1 MSSRALG
8 FLAFVD
14 HTGVHDDRS
23 QGLDDGV
30 DLFGRAEHLGFDVGY
45 VRHRHLQDYLSA
57 PLPFLVAAGLRAPG
71 LQVGTSLIPL
81 RFENAGRLAE
91 EAATTDLLLAGRL
104 RLGVGSGYV
113 KQDRVNTRAFG
124 AVDGDIRAHVDAVLA
139 DLLSFL
145 GGEQVAT
152 ADAFFETETEG
163 TPLRVRP
170 QAPGLR
176 SRVAYG
182 VGSLTSARAAGAQG
196 IGLQV
201 STLQPSDGSDRSFEE
216 LQREL
221 IRAYRAAS
229 RDAGHGEG
237 HVAAS
242 RQVLPADSPAD
253 LVGFEDLIE
262 RDRVRQ
268 QAMREGTATIGGWP
282 AAFGHVASGDPA
294 EVAAFLARDV
304 ALAEV
309 DEVVLALPFGHPIE
323 VVRRITESFAHG
335 VAPTLRAQELPST
348 GSAPAT
354 QGP

>member
-1 MSSRALG
+1 MTARALG

-14 HTGVHDDRS
+14 HTGIHGHRS

-57 PLPFLVAAGLRAPG
+57 PLPFLAAAGLRAPG
-71 LQVGTSLIPL
+71 LDVGTSLIPL

-91 EAATTDLLLAGRL
+91 EAATVDLLLGGRL

-113 KQDRVNTRAFG
+113 TQDAVNTRAFG
-124 AVDGDIRAHVDAVLA
+124 PVEGDVRAHVDTVLA

-145 GGEQVAT
+145 DGEQVAT
-152 ADAFFETETEG
+152 ADQFFETETEG
-163 TPLRVRP
+163 TPLVVRP

-182 VGSLTSARAAGAQG
+182 AGSLASARAAGLQG

-201 STLQPSDGSDRSFEE
+201 STLQPSDGSGRSFEE
-216 LQREL
+216 LQRDV
-221 IRAYRAAS
+221 IRAYRAAC
-229 RDAGHGEG
+229 REAGHGEG
-237 HVAAS
+237 RVAAS
-242 RQVLPADSPAD
+242 RQVLPADRPED
-253 LVGFEDLIE
+253 LRGFEDLIE

-268 QAMREGTATIGGWP
+268 EAMREGTATIGGRP

-294 EVAAFLARDV
+294 DVAAFLARDV
-304 ALAEV
+304 ALAEA

-323 VVRRITESFAHG
+323 VVRRIVESYARG
-335 VAPTLRAQELPST
+335 VAPVLRAQVGVT
-348 GSAPAT
+348 G
-354 QGP
+354 